1 MFKISLTKRYIPS
14 TILLIIFLI
23 FSHLLR
29 NHVAN
34 ENQEFAKIINIS
46 GKQRMLSQQ
55 LIILSQAYYKDNSN
69 KENFIKALY
78 EMRTAHKYLLTKTLT
93 SNIHDIYFK
102 QSLDKDLK
110 IYLKYFDDLIIS
122 NKPIFLQSARDSSRH
137 LLEKLDSVVK
147 EYERYANSKLKEAD
161 EVEHNLLIIT
171 LIFLILGVFFIFRPT
186 EKEIEKNTKMLE
198 QKTQYEKTVIESNN
212 NAIIAINWTGKIT
225 TYNQKAVDIFGW
237 SKEEMIGTRN
247 LLNVIPPKYKELH
260 INASK
265 KYLKTGV
272 SCGILGN
279 THELEGIKKD
289 GTIFPISIT
298 FGSKYNMEN
307 TIVVANISDR
317 SKEKEQSEMIIQ
329 QSKMASMGEMLENIS
344 HQWRQPLSVIS
355 TAASGIQVEKEYGI
369 LKDEVLDKRL
379 QNIIDHT
386 ESLSQTI
393 EEFSNFFKP
402 SKNVEN
408 FKIDELLLKAKNIV
422 NLAFE
427 SDGINIIQDFDNS
440 KDIYCEGFKN
450 ELSQVII
457 NIFNNARDIMLNKNI
472 EDKIIKIDLI
482 EQNNDIYIKIFDNA
496 GGIDDDILP
505 KIFDPYFTTKHKSQ
519 GTGLGLYMS
528 SEIINNHFNG
538 NLKATNE
545 KFTIDEKSYYG
556 ACFTIT
562 IPKKIQ
568 ERI

>member
-298 FGSKYNMEN
+298 FGSKYNMED

-427 SDGINIIQDFDNS
+427 SDGIKIIQDFDNS